1 MKAIIFAAAVSVASM
16 SFAGAAEVKKD
27 TAPAAVLKAQAMTD
41 ADMDKVVA
49 GNNGYRGGGTGYGN
63 GHGCNCGRG
72 ASQNNYHAR
81 F

>member
-1 MKAIIFAAAVSVASM
+1 MRALILAAALTVACTT
-16 SFAGAAEVKKD
+16 FAGAAEVKKD
-27 TAPAAVLKAQAMTD
+27 AAAAPVAKVQAMTD
-41 ADMDKVVA
+41 ADLDKVVA
-49 GNNGYRGGGTGYGN
+49 GNNGYRGGGVGYGN